1 MNKMFQVAM
10 AVVAAFS
17 MTACGGGICERVDAA
32 GTKFYAG
39 KTECKYTEGGATVT
53 LTKGT
58 STTST
63 CNMSIS
69 KCTSADN
76 TILDS
81 YAKCVEAAPACA
93 TGAEKAA
100 ADAMTACA
108 LQLVSISGAMVTSKL
123 SADCAAGFK

>member
-1 MNKMFQVAM
+1 MNKLIQVAM

-17 MTACGGGICERVDAA
+17 MTACGGGICERIDAA
-32 GTKFYAG
+32 STKFYAG
-39 KTECKYTEGGATVT
+39 KTECKYTEGGATIT
-53 LTKGT
+53 ITKGT

-63 CNMSIS
+63 CNMSVS
-69 KCTSADN
+69 KCSSADN
-76 TILDS
+76 TILDA

-100 ADAMTACA
+100 ADAMTTCA
-108 LQLVSISGAMVTSKL
+108 LQLISISGGVPSSKL

>member
-1 MNKMFQVAM
+1 MNKVIQVAV
-10 AVVAAFS
+10 AVVAVFS
-17 MTACGGGICERVDAA
+17 MTACGGGVCERVDAA
-32 GTKFYAG
+32 NTKFYGG
-39 KTECKYTEGGATVT
+39 KTECKYTEGAATVT

-58 STTST
+58 TSVST

-81 YAKCVEAAPACA
+81 YTKCIEAAPACTA
-93 TGAEKAA
+93 GAEKAA

-108 LQLVSISGAMVTSKL
+108 LQLVSISGAMVSSKL

>member
-1 MNKMFQVAM
+1 MNKMYQVAV

-32 GTKFYAG
+32 QKKFYG
-39 KTECKYTEGGATVT
+39 SKTECKYTEGGATVT

-58 STTST
+58 SSTST
-63 CNMSIS
+63 CNMSVS

-76 TILDS
+76 TILES
-81 YAKCVEAAPACA
+81 YAKCTEAAPACTA
-93 TGAEKAA
+93 GAEKAA

-108 LQLVSISGAMVTSKL
+108 LQLVSISGGMVTSKL

>member
-32 GTKFYAG
+32 STKFYAG

-58 STTST
+58 STTSS
-63 CNMSIS
+63 CNMSVS
-69 KCTSADN
+69 KCSSADN
-76 TILDS
+76 TILDT
-81 YAKCVEAAPACA
+81 YAKCVEAAPACS

-108 LQLVSISGAMVTSKL
+108 LQLVNISGGMVTSKL